1 MKKIILIEDE
11 SSVVSFIKKGLQEL
25 DFEVS
30 VAFDGNTGIS
40 MVEENDFDL
49 IILDIMLPGINGLD
63 VCKEI
68 RKNNKNIPILFLTA
82 LSSSE
87 NIVLGL
93 ESGGDDYL
101 VKPFKFIELV
111 ARIKSLLRRS
121 HQNNLEPTEVIN
133 ENIYQFSDVT
143 VNDYTKKVIR
153 GGEEISLTST
163 EYKLLLYFLNN
174 PEKVISRAEIL
185 DAVWGVNYE
194 LGTNV
199 VDVYVNYLRKKLDN
213 QEENKII
220 HTVIG
225 MGYVLKNLSLCL
237 EKLLPTKPKPCFC
250 SCWFFPLLFCYLVVL
265 FTFLLLIFRTNVFM
279 NY

>member
-1 MKKIILIEDE
+1 MEKIILIEDE
-11 SSVVSFIKKGLQEL
+11 TSVVSFIKKGLQEKGY
-25 DFEVS
+25 EIS
-30 VAFDGNTGIS
+30 VAFDGRTGVQL
-40 MVEENDFDL
+40 VEANDFDL
-49 IILDIMLPGINGLD
+49 VILDIMLPEMNGLD

-68 RKNNKNIPILFLTA
+68 RKTNKQVPILFLTA
-82 LSSSE
+82 LGTSE

-121 HQNNLEPTEVIN
+121 SNNPVPEIPEPEVN
-133 ENIYQFSDVT
+133 EEHVYKFSDLI
-143 VNDYTKKVIR
+143 VNDYTKKVTR
-153 GGEEISLTST
+153 GGEEVNLTST
-163 EYKLLLYFLNN
+163 EYKLLVYFLNN
-174 PEKVISRAEIL
+174 PEKVISRVEIL

-213 QEENKII
+213 QDNSKLI

-225 MGYVLKNLSLCL
+225 MGYVLKR
-237 EKLLPTKPKPCFC
+237 P
-250 SCWFFPLLFCYLVVL
+250 
-265 FTFLLLIFRTNVFM
+265 
-279 NY
+279 

>member
-1 MKKIILIEDE
+1 MKKIVLIEDE
-11 SSVVSFIKKGLQEL
+11 TSVVSFIKKGLQEKGY
-25 DFEVS
+25 EIS
-30 VAFDGNTGIS
+30 VAFDGRTG
-40 MVEENDFDL
+40 VNLVQENDFDL
-49 IILDIMLPGINGLD
+49 VILDIMLPEMNGLE

-68 RKNNKNIPILFLTA
+68 RKTNKSVPILFLTA
-82 LSSSE
+82 LGTSE

-93 ESGGDDYL
+93 ENGGDDYL

-121 HQNNLEPTEVIN
+121 NPISTPEATKN
-133 ENIYQFSDVT
+133 EEENEHVFKFSDLI

-153 GGEEISLTST
+153 AGEEVSLTST
-163 EYKLLLYFLNN
+163 EYKLLIYFLNN

-199 VDVYVNYLRKKLDN
+199 VDVYVNYLRKKIDHHEDN
-213 QEENKII
+213 KLI

-225 MGYVLKNLSLCL
+225 MGYVLK
-237 EKLLPTKPKPCFC
+237 KP
-250 SCWFFPLLFCYLVVL
+250 
-265 FTFLLLIFRTNVFM
+265 
-279 NY
+279 

>member
-1 MKKIILIEDE
+1 MNKIILIEDE
-11 SSVVSFIKKGLQEL
+11 TSVVSFIKKGLQENGY
-25 DFEVS
+25 EVS
-30 VAFDGNTGIS
+30 VAFDGKTGVQLVQS
-40 MVEENDFDL
+40 NDFNL
-49 IILDIMLPGINGLD
+49 VILDIMLPEMNGLD
-63 VCKEI
+63 ACKEI
-68 RKNNKNIPILFLTA
+68 RKTNKHVPILFLTA
-82 LSSSE
+82 LGTSE

-121 HQNNLEPTEVIN
+121 SNNIPEIVEPEIDN
-133 ENIYQFSDVT
+133 EHVFQFSDLIL
-143 VNDYTKKVIR
+143 NDYTKKATR
-153 GGEEISLTST
+153 AGEEISLTST

-199 VDVYVNYLRKKLDN
+199 VDVYVNYLRKKLD
-213 QEENKII
+213 QQDDNKLI

-225 MGYVLKNLSLCL
+225 MGYVLKKS
-237 EKLLPTKPKPCFC
+237 
-250 SCWFFPLLFCYLVVL
+250 
-265 FTFLLLIFRTNVFM
+265 
-279 NY
+279 

>member
-1 MKKIILIEDE
+1 MNRIILIEDE
-11 SSVVSFIKKGLQEL
+11 TSVVSFIKKGLQESGY
-25 DFEVS
+25 EVS
-30 VAFDGNTGIS
+30 VAFDGKTGVQLVQS
-40 MVEENDFDL
+40 NDFDL
-49 IILDIMLPGINGLD
+49 VILDIMLPEMNGLD

-68 RKNNKNIPILFLTA
+68 RKTNKHVPILFLTA
-82 LSSSE
+82 LGTSE

-111 ARIKSLLRRS
+111 ARVKSLLRRS
-121 HQNNLEPTEVIN
+121 NNNIPEITEPEVDN
-133 ENIYQFSDVT
+133 EHVFQFSDLIL
-143 VNDYTKKVIR
+143 NDYTKKVTR
-153 GGEEISLTST
+153 AGEEISLTST

-199 VDVYVNYLRKKLDN
+199 VDVYVNYLRKKLDH
-213 QEENKII
+213 QDDNKLI

-225 MGYVLKNLSLCL
+225 MGYVLKKS
-237 EKLLPTKPKPCFC
+237 
-250 SCWFFPLLFCYLVVL
+250 
-265 FTFLLLIFRTNVFM
+265 
-279 NY
+279 

>member
-11 SSVVSFIKKGLQEL
+11 TGVVSFIKKGLHENGY
-25 DFEVS
+25 EVS
-30 VAFDGNTGIS
+30 VAFDGKTGVQLVQS
-40 MVEENDFDL
+40 NDFDL
-49 IILDIMLPGINGLD
+49 VILDIMLPEMNGLD
-63 VCKEI
+63 ACKEI
-68 RKNNKNIPILFLTA
+68 RKTNPHVPILFLTA
-82 LSSSE
+82 LGTSE

-121 HQNNLEPTEVIN
+121 HNGNPAEPAEPEVDQ
-133 ENIYQFSDVT
+133 EYIYQFSDLIL
-143 VNDYTKKVIR
+143 NDYTKKVTR
-153 GGEEISLTST
+153 AGEEISLTST

-199 VDVYVNYLRKKLDN
+199 VDVYVNYLRKKLDH
-213 QEENKII
+213 QEDQKLI

-225 MGYVLKNLSLCL
+225 MGYVMK
-237 EKLLPTKPKPCFC
+237 KP
-250 SCWFFPLLFCYLVVL
+250 
-265 FTFLLLIFRTNVFM
+265 
-279 NY
+279 

>member
-1 MKKIILIEDE
+1 MNKIILIEDE
-11 SSVVSFIKKGLQEL
+11 TSVVSFIKKGLQENGY
-25 DFEVS
+25 EVS
-30 VAFDGNTGIS
+30 VAFDGKTGVQLVQS
-40 MVEENDFDL
+40 NDFDL
-49 IILDIMLPGINGLD
+49 VILDIMLPEMNGLD

-68 RKNNKNIPILFLTA
+68 RKTNKHVPILFLTA
-82 LSSSE
+82 LGTSE

-121 HQNNLEPTEVIN
+121 SNNIPEITEPEIDN
-133 ENIYQFSDVT
+133 EYVFQFSDLIL
-143 VNDYTKKVIR
+143 NDYTKKVTR
-153 GGEEISLTST
+153 AGEEISLTST

-199 VDVYVNYLRKKLDN
+199 VDVYVNYLRKKLD
-213 QEENKII
+213 QQDDNKLI

-225 MGYVLKNLSLCL
+225 MGYVLK
-237 EKLLPTKPKPCFC
+237 KP
-250 SCWFFPLLFCYLVVL
+250 
-265 FTFLLLIFRTNVFM
+265 
-279 NY
+279 

>member
-25 DFEVS
+25 EYEIS
-30 VAFDGNTGIS
+30 VALDGNSGIK
-40 MVEENDFDL
+40 MVDNNDFDM
-49 IILDIMLPGINGLD
+49 IILDIMLPDINGLE

-68 RKNNKNIPILFLTA
+68 RKKNKTVPILFLTA
-82 LSSSE
+82 LDSSE
-87 NIVLGL
+87 NIVMGL

-121 HQNNLEPTEVIN
+121 GHSNGADAIEVEN
-133 ENIYQFSDVT
+133 DENIYQFEDLT
-143 VNDYTKKVIR
+143 INDYTKKVTR
-153 GGEEISLTST
+153 NGTEISLTST

-185 DAVWGVNYE
+185 EAVWGVNYE

-213 QEENKII
+213 MDDNKII

-225 MGYVLKNLSLCL
+225 MGYVLK
-237 EKLLPTKPKPCFC
+237 KP
-250 SCWFFPLLFCYLVVL
+250 
-265 FTFLLLIFRTNVFM
+265 
-279 NY
+279 